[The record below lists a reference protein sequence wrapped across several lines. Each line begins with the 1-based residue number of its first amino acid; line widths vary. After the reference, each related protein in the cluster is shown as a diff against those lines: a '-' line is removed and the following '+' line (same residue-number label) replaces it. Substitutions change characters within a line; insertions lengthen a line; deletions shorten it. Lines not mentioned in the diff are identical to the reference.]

1 MKRIVSVI
9 MAGLLMIACT
19 NTTVF
24 AQEQKYEELIRY
36 LDEGDYDA
44 AREYIDKLQE
54 AGNLQE
60 SETDITMS
68 DPSQASSVE
77 DIMEIE
83 LTPDNFKDYF
93 DIVFSN
99 TETYMDAFDEEISN
113 YGNTFVFVNKA
124 FDNEWVLIGTSDDF
138 AVETNIQYLEGD
150 QEKNMEIGFNGD
162 SLKTSSYGFSHTESK
177 DVTITDFSV
186 SRIKGSVFFAKKDAV
201 DYFERVEGYLTI
213 EGYEVYQAGN
223 NVNGVV
229 LGTTNIIK
237 PVGQ

>member
-1 MKRIVSVI
+1 
-9 MAGLLMIACT
+9 MIACT

-68 DPSQASSVE
+68 EPSQASSVE

>member
-1 MKRIVSVI
+1 
-9 MAGLLMIACT
+9 MIACT

-44 AREYIDKLQE
+44 AHEYIDKLQD

>member
-1 MKRIVSVI
+1 
-9 MAGLLMIACT
+9 MIACT

>member
-9 MAGLLMIACT
+9 MTGFLMIACT
-19 NTTVF
+19 SAVVF

-44 AREYIDKLQE
+44 AHEYIDKLQE

-60 SETDITMS
+60 SETDSIES
-68 DPSQASSVE
+68 DPSQASSGE

-83 LTPDNFKDYF
+83 LTPDNFRDYF

-99 TETYMDAFDEEISN
+99 TETYMDAFDEEISS

-124 FDNEWVLIGTSDDF
+124 FNDGWILLDTSEDF
-138 AVETNIQYLEGD
+138 ALEANIQYLEGGR
-150 QEKNMEIGFNGD
+150 ENSMEITFTGD
-162 SLKTSSYGFSHTESK
+162 ALKTSSYGFSHYDSE
-177 DVTITDFSV
+177 DVSITDFSV

-201 DYFERVEGYLTI
+201 DYFERVESNRII
-213 EGYEVYQAGN
+213 EGYEVYGAGIM
-223 NVNGVV
+223 VNGGVSVV
-229 LGTTNIIK
+229 NNIVK
-237 PVGQ
+237 PVSD